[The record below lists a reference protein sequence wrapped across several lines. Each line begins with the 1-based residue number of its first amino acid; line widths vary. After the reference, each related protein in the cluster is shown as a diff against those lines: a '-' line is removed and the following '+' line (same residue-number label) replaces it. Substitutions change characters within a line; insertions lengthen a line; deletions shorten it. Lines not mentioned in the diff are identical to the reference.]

1 MEIQRER
8 ESLREMKCGTNL
20 AYILSDAGNFKE
32 TEYKVIQNQ
41 TGDYLIK
48 CVKMLYNGNIQLY
61 YQPGQSR
68 PLSEQLPAINEDRL
82 LRIVRSLL
90 EAVEKVR
97 NNGFLHC
104 GKLIV
109 SSDKIYIDMA
119 DLKVKLIYLPVK
131 EKKSN
136 TEFEWLLRRML
147 LQIMEQ
153 SGYGT
158 SEIRKLEE
166 ELKDQT
172 ISLREIYERTCGKEM
187 VLVGLNTPEPVKIP
201 IMKEEFLLGKK
212 ASEVDGVLDFSRQI
226 SRKHCKVNFLDNEFT
241 ITDMNSSNGTKLNG
255 ERIVSGRPYLLKDGD
270 IIRIAGADFQVR
282 IQ

>member
-119 DLKVKLIYLPVK
+119 DLQVKLIYLPVK

-172 ISLREIYERTCGKEM
+172 ISLRDIYERMCGKEM

-212 ASEVDGVLDFSRQI
+212 ASEVDGVLDFSRLI

-255 ERIVSGRPYLLKDGD
+255 ERIVPGRPYLLKDGD